1 MVPSGSEIGDYS
13 LVGVCSTLPP
23 TRHVGMN
30 EAHFGSPS
38 FKLDSIR
45 KINMK
50 DERMTYRPST
60 ARYYG
65 RALFEL
71 LVVPTPLFVL
81 ICFSY
86 TIVTFMME
94 YVYSGAWGYCML
106 MLWLSSVLVAMA
118 SVLLIAA
125 VKWLVMGKFVPSMHY
140 QWSAYAITNE
150 VFHKLLSG
158 IAAPYLGGTP
168 MIIWVLRLFGCKI
181 GHGVY
186 MNTYDI
192 PEFDCVDIG
201 DHCTINEVCLQTHT
215 FEDRIGRIGRI
226 RLERCIVLLI
236 V

>member
-1 MVPSGSEIGDYS
+1 
-13 LVGVCSTLPP
+13 
-23 TRHVGMN
+23 
-30 EAHFGSPS
+30 
-38 FKLDSIR
+38 
-45 KINMK
+45 
-50 DERMTYRPST
+50 MTYRPST

-150 VFHKLLSG
+150 AFQKLLSG
-158 IAAPYLGGTP
+158 IAVPHCLDYLVGTP

-201 DHCTINEVCLQTHT
+201 DHCTINEICLQTHT